1 MDRLAGGGELMGGLG
16 NGASNT
22 MTSIAGVG
30 MIVDEYGNGRHG
42 GSLFQNSD
50 DVAEKKRLGK

>member
-1 MDRLAGGGELMGGLG
+1 MGGLG